1 MIISNIITYLTW
13 FNNCDKYSLLNEV
26 TFHPKN
32 IVKLKAYLKITKM
45 LEIARGKHSF
55 SMRSQSKADALKF
68 YKAQNN
74 PYKIELIDSKIEKF
88 FKDKWKNNFF
98 KIFFVYQI

>member
-1 MIISNIITYLTW
+1 
-13 FNNCDKYSLLNEV
+13 
-26 TFHPKN
+26 
-32 IVKLKAYLKITKM
+32 M

-88 FKDKWKNNFF
+88 FKDK
-98 KIFFVYQI
+98 